1 MRGNLKLSN
10 IKWRFQWNKLT
21 TDSHP
26 ANQKHII
33 YKYYMKFHIL
43 LFLII
48 IIMGTET
55 TLWLQADVEGKFSV
69 VSVIKY

>member
-1 MRGNLKLSN
+1 
-10 IKWRFQWNKLT
+10 
-21 TDSHP
+21 
-26 ANQKHII
+26 
-33 YKYYMKFHIL
+33 MKFHIL